1 MKSILR
7 HVLQTYNLPKLLPK
21 TQFRYGTM
29 LAMIVAVTSE
39 NVKVEL
45 GGGRA
50 PVSANESPIRPASV
64 SKNDVSGDEGEQSNK
79 TYKFQ
84 R

>member
-1 MKSILR
+1 MKSVLR

-45 GGGRA
+45 GGGQA
-50 PVSANESPIRPASV
+50 AVSANVSPIRPSSV
-64 SKNDVSGDEGEQSNK
+64 SKLDASV
-79 TYKFQ
+79 
-84 R
+84 